1 MSTTKTAPPAA
12 PSNVGSSKQIL
23 GILAALV
30 ATIIVMLLPTPEG
43 LTPQGQRLAAIFV
56 GALVLWGT
64 EALPMAVTA
73 IMAIAALP
81 LLGILSGPNPT
92 GQAFAT
98 SMSPVFFFVMVMF
111 IIAFAWVKTGLA
123 RRFALWMISK
133 AGTDA
138 KCVVWVLM
146 IGTGLLSTVV
156 SDVPT
161 AAIFMAIAL
170 GIFQKLN
177 LEPGKSNFGR
187 IIMMGIPIAS
197 MIGGIATPA
206 GSSINQ
212 MGLDMLEANGGA
224 RIPFLHWMVLGI
236 PMMIVL
242 MPIAVLVLLWFYPPE
257 IKSIGSI
264 DDIKRDLAKLGAITS
279 GEWKTV
285 LLMGGMLTLWI
296 LGTFFPTSSF
306 FNVYVVSLVGA
317 ILMFIPGIGLF
328 SWKEAQSAIG
338 WDTLLLIM
346 GITALGNA
354 SSSTGLAKWLANTAF
369 GDLTGSSTIVIV
381 GVISA
386 FTVIIHLMLPIAPV
400 INAVLIPPVIVM
412 ATAAGANP
420 ALFVLP
426 IIFTASCAFLLPL
439 DAVPLVTYS
448 AGYYKFY
455 DMWKPGLVI
464 SIAWVIVMTAVM
476 LIFAPMLGLI

>member
-1 MSTTKTAPPAA
+1 
-12 PSNVGSSKQIL
+12 
-23 GILAALV
+23 
-30 ATIIVMLLPTPEG
+30 
-43 LTPQGQRLAAIFV
+43 
-56 GALVLWGT
+56 
-64 EALPMAVTA
+64 
-73 IMAIAALP
+73 MAIAALP
-81 LLGILSGPNPT
+81 LLGILSGPNPA

-98 SMSPVFFFVMVMF
+98 SMSPVFFFVMVMY

-123 RRFALWMISK
+123 RRFALSMISK

-138 KCVVWVLM
+138 RRVVWVLM
-146 IGTGLLSTVV
+146 IGTGLLSTIV

-170 GIFQKLN
+170 GIFQKLG

-187 IIMMGIPIAS
+187 LLMLGIPIAA

-212 MGLDMLEANGGA
+212 LGLDMIENAGGE
-224 RIPFLHWMVLGI
+224 RIPFLHWMVIGV

-242 MPIAVLVLLWFYPPE
+242 MPIAVVVLLWFFPPE
-257 IKSIGSI
+257 VRSIGSVE
-264 DDIKRDLAKLGAITS
+264 DIRQDLAKLGPLSTN
-279 GEWKTV
+279 EWKTIV
-285 LLMGGMLTLWI
+285 LMGAMLTLWI
-296 LGTFFPTSSF
+296 TGTFYPTSVF

-328 SWKEAQSAIG
+328 SWKEAQSAVG

-354 SSSTGLAKWLANTAF
+354 SSSTGLASWLANTAF
-369 GDLTGSSTIVIV
+369 GDLAGSGTLVIV

-386 FTVIIHLMLPIAPV
+386 FTVVIHLMLPIAPV
-400 INAVLIPPVIVM
+400 INAVLIPPVM
-412 ATAAGANP
+412 ALAAASGQSGALY
-420 ALFVLP
+420 ALP

-439 DAVPLVTYS
+439 DAVPLVTYP
-448 AGYYKFY
+448 AGYYRFY
-455 DMWKPGLVI
+455 DMWKPGAII
-464 SIAWVIVMTAVM
+464 SVFWVIVMTTMM
-476 LIFAPMLGLI
+476 LLFAPMLGLIPQN

>member
-1 MSTTKTAPPAA
+1 VAA
-12 PSNVGSSKQIL
+12 
-23 GILAALV
+23 LAATV
-30 ATIIVMLLPTPEG
+30 IVMLLPTPEG
-43 LTPQGQRLAAIFV
+43 LMPQGQRLAAIFV

-81 LLGILSGPNPT
+81 LLGILSGPNPA

-98 SMSPVFFFVMVMF
+98 SMSPVFFFVMVMY

-123 RRFALWMISK
+123 RRFALSMISK

-138 KCVVWVLM
+138 RRVVWVLM
-146 IGTGLLSTVV
+146 IGTGLLSTIV

-170 GIFQKLN
+170 GIFQKLG

-187 IIMMGIPIAS
+187 LLMLGIPIAA

-212 MGLDMLEANGGA
+212 LGLDMIENAGGE
-224 RIPFLHWMVLGI
+224 RIPFLHWMVIGV

-242 MPIAVLVLLWFYPPE
+242 MPIAVVVLLWFFPPE
-257 IKSIGSI
+257 VRSIGSVE
-264 DDIKRDLAKLGAITS
+264 DIRQDLAKLGPLSTN
-279 GEWKTV
+279 EWKTIV
-285 LLMGGMLTLWI
+285 LMGAMLTLWI
-296 LGTFFPTSSF
+296 TGTFYPASVF

-328 SWKEAQSAIG
+328 SWKEAQSAVG

-354 SSSTGLAKWLANTAF
+354 SSSTGLASWLANTAF
-369 GDLTGSSTIVIV
+369 GDLAGSGTLVIV

-386 FTVIIHLMLPIAPV
+386 FTVVIHLMLPIAPV
-400 INAVLIPPVIVM
+400 INAVLIPPVM
-412 ATAAGANP
+412 ALAAASGQSGALY
-420 ALFVLP
+420 ALP

-439 DAVPLVTYS
+439 DAVPLVTYP
-448 AGYYKFY
+448 AGYYRFY
-455 DMWKPGLVI
+455 DMWKPGAII
-464 SIAWVIVMTAVM
+464 SVFWVIVMTTMM
-476 LIFAPMLGLI
+476 LLFAPMLGLIPQN